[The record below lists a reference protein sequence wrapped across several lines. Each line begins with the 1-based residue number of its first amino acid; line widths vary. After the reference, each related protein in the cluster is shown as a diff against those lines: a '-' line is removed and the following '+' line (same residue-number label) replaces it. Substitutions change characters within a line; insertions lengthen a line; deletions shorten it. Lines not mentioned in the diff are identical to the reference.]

1 MNITDPNNKATR
13 RFIFQSPILSAA
25 ALLLFATSCPA
36 QQSGAET
43 PPVATESSAE
53 AKKRIAA
60 DKATALETKLAANL
74 SSDNALSALAELYQ
88 CYLMLGDEAKQLATL
103 EKTYSVMIKKADI
116 KLENIGFVLY
126 RMVKLLGSS
135 EKLQDIPKAK
145 AIIEQAKKDLAKHP
159 EAEMTKRLIAKLE
172 GTINQPM
179 IGGNLEIEFTA
190 LDGAKIDLA
199 KMKDKVVLV
208 DFWATWCSP
217 CVAELPR
224 VKAAYEKF
232 HDKGFE
238 VIGIS
243 LDYAKDE
250 DKLKKFIKDKNLPW
264 PQSFEGKGWEHSLAA
279 KYGISSIPATIVIGK
294 DGKIAAIGVRG
305 DELETKVAELLK

>member
-13 RFIFQSPILSAA
+13 RFIFQLPILSA
-25 ALLLFATSCPA
+25 ALLLFAASCPA
-36 QQSGAET
+36 QQTGAET
-43 PPVATESSAE
+43 PPTATESSAE
-53 AKKRIAA
+53 AKKRIAV
-60 DKATALETKLAANL
+60 DKAKTLETKLAANL
-74 SSDNALSALAELYQ
+74 SSDDALSALAELYQ
-88 CYLMLGDEAKQLATL
+88 CYLMLGDEAQQLATL

-126 RMVKLLGSS
+126 RTVKLLGSS
-135 EKLQDIPKAK
+135 EKLKDIPKAK
-145 AIIEQAKKDLAKHP
+145 AIIEQAKKDLSKHP
-159 EAEMTKRLIAKLE
+159 EAEMAKRLVAKLE

-179 IGGNLEIEFTA
+179 IGGNLGIVFTA

-199 KMKDKVVLV
+199 TMKDKVVLV